1 MIFERTVGRP
11 VELFITD
18 NATSLFSMRPARRGG
33 VTVRLHHMFLHAGGD
48 VLSELAR
55 YVRSGRGSTPRF
67 WGFVKEHTHLLKEA
81 SPRRISLETEGRHH
95 DLREIF
101 DRLNAEHFGG
111 ELVCSI
117 TWGRRPRSG
126 RVRAR
131 RTLGSYSPHVDT
143 IRISPILDSGRVPR
157 YFVEYIVY
165 HEMLHARLGVKMKNG
180 RRALHTPEFKELE
193 RCFPLYERAIAW
205 ERRHGF

>member
-1 MIFERTVGRP
+1 

-18 NATSLFSMRPARRGG
+18 NATSLFSMRPARDGG
-33 VTVRLHHMFLHAGGD
+33 VTVRLHHMFLRAD
-48 VLSELAR
+48 DEVLGELAR

-67 WGFVKEHTHLLKEA
+67 WGFVKAHTHLLKEA
-81 SPRRISLETEGRHH
+81 TPRRTSIETEGSHH

-111 ELVCSI
+111 ELACAV

-131 RTLGSYSPHVDT
+131 RTLGSYAPHGNT
-143 IRISPILDSGRVPR
+143 IRISPILDSARVPR

-180 RRALHTPEFKELE
+180 RRALHTREFKELE
-193 RCFPLYERAIAW
+193 RRFPHYTRAIAW